1 MRMARKNQRVLWFSA
16 RSEESESFV
25 RDKDG
30 NILYQEVDGEQMP
43 ITNGEYS
50 EYTLPEKFYGTI
62 QSAGGTAEA
71 VAYGVSVG
79 SYSAKLLDVDG
90 ALPIKEMSLIWLTEP
105 EITFNEVDESTAD
118 YRVVSVPIP
127 QSRTVYLLKRNE

>member
-1 MRMARKNQRVLWFSA
+1 MARKNQRMLWYSVQEA
-16 RSEESESFV
+16 ECETYV

-30 NILYQEVDGEQMP
+30 NVLYEEVDGEMIP
-43 ITNGEYS
+43 IENCSTSEYS
-50 EYTLPEKFYGTI
+50 LPVPFVGTI
-62 QSAGGTAEA
+62 QSAGGSAEA
-71 VAYGVSVG
+71 AAYGVSVG

-90 ALPIKEMSLIWLTEP
+90 GLPLKEMSLIWLKEP
-105 EITFNEVDESTAD
+105 QVSFNEVDTSTAD

>member
-1 MRMARKNQRVLWFSA
+1 MRMARKNQRLLWYSVQKD
-16 RSEESESFV
+16 ESETYV

-30 NILYQEVDGEQMP
+30 NVLYQEVDGEQIP
-43 ITNGEYS
+43 ITDGSTSDYG
-50 EYTLPEKFYGTI
+50 TPVQFVGTI
-62 QSAGGTAEA
+62 QSAGGASEA

-90 ALPIKEMSLIWLTEP
+90 GLPIKEMSLIWLSEP
-105 EITFNEVDESTAD
+105 QVTFNVVDVSTAD

>member
-1 MRMARKNQRVLWFSA
+1 MRMARKNQRVLWYSA
-16 RSEESESFV
+16 QREESESFV

-30 NILYQEVDGEQMP
+30 NILYQDVDGERVP
-43 ITNGEYS
+43 ITNGGYS
-50 EYTLPEKFYGTI
+50 EYSLPEKFYGTI
-62 QSAGGTAEA
+62 QSAGGAAEA
-71 VAYGVSVG
+71 AAYGVSVG

-90 ALPIKEMSLIWLTEP
+90 ALPLKEMSLIWLEEP
-105 EITFNEVDESTAD
+105 QVSFNEVDASTAD